1 MNQSLKNLSDLELIQ
16 LYKAKDDKDAIGI
29 LFERYYHLVLG
40 VGIKYLK
47 DSALAKDMSMR
58 VFEKLITDLK
68 RHTIEYFKS
77 WLYRVASNECL
88 MELRKNNK
96 ITKSTD
102 DIILSNMESENQLH
116 LREEKE
122 ELLSSM
128 EQQLELL
135 PDEQKQCIKL
145 FYLERKSYN
154 DICALT
160 GFTFMQVK
168 SFIQNG
174 KRNLKQK
181 LSTTIE

>member
-1 MNQSLKNLSDLELIQ
+1 MKQTLKNLSDLELLQ
-16 LYKAKDDKDAIGI
+16 LYKAKDDKEAIGI

-40 VGIKYLK
+40 VGMKYLK
-47 DSALAKDMSMR
+47 DSGLAKDMSMR
-58 VFEKLITDLK
+58 VFEKLIVDVK

-77 WLYRVASNECL
+77 WLYRVATNECL
-88 MELRKNNK
+88 MELRKNKK

-102 DIILSNMESENQLH
+102 DIILSNMESEDNLH
-116 LREEKE
+116 QREEKE
-122 ELLSSM
+122 ELLSDM
-128 EQQLELL
+128 EHQLELL
-135 PDEQKQCIKL
+135 PEEQKKCIKL

-174 KRNLKQK
+174 KRKLKQK
-181 LSTTIE
+181 LMTNIE